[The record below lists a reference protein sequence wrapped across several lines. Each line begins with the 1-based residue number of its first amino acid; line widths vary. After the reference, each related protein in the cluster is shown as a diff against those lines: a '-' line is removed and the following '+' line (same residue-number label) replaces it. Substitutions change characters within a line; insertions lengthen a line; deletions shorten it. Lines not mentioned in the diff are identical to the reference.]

1 MATTIRDAGRPA
13 LPARSVPGRNAQVER
28 RPFRDNPRLIL
39 LGIAVLLGALVAMVT
54 LADRSAELPADFL
67 TEVVLYAL
75 SAADLT
81 MLLALVFVL
90 ARNVV
95 KLVVERRRGLPFSR
109 FRAKLVLA
117 LLGLTI
123 VPSVLVLIVGGE
135 LIRSS
140 TAKWVAQ
147 PVDDV
152 LSSANQIAG
161 EYYREHQAVVARH
174 AQALAA
180 TIPVTAIES
189 GNAAA
194 VRSTIEREVRQGRVG
209 LVEVYGLGPGGQPV
223 LLVAAQSH
231 SLPRGHLRASADLL
245 AARVAAGTESTA
257 HEPLDGGGELV
268 RAGAPVTDPA
278 TRRPVGVVVASDHL
292 TGELVKHFR
301 GITEAYEDYNRLRVL
316 RRPLQGTYLSL
327 FLMMT
332 LMILVSATWMGL
344 YLAKRITRP
353 VQMLAAGAR
362 EIGAGHLDHRI
373 EPETRDEFGSMVEAF
388 NTMAGELAAS
398 QRKLERSRVDLERK
412 NVQLDDRRRYIETV
426 LERIATGVV
435 SIGADGRIETINGA
449 ALRLLEVD
457 RAVVGTR
464 ADDVFQREDLKPL
477 EALLRNSRGPVA
489 PGAQEFA
496 LARAG
501 RELHLAA
508 AATALQREDG
518 SFEGAVLVFDDV
530 TPLIRTQRVAAWRD
544 VARRL
549 AHEIKNPLTPIQLCA
564 ERMRRHFTSAPP
576 ASRELV
582 DECTTTIVGEVESL
596 KALVDEF
603 AQFARMPAPKTVPSD
618 INVLLAE
625 TLALYNGL
633 FREIAIAPQFESDL
647 PPVRVDVEQIR
658 RVVINLVDNAVEAL
672 GGTHAA
678 ARPGGAEADV
688 EAPPSKND
696 PPAIVVETR
705 RDAVNGVVRI
715 IVADNGPGIP
725 PADREKLF
733 MPYYSTKRRG
743 SGLGLAIVRRIVAE
757 HGGAID
763 VQDNEPRG
771 TRFVIELPV

>member
-1 MATTIRDAGRPA
+1 MATTVRDVGRPA
-13 LPARSVPGRNAQVER
+13 LPARSVPERQPAQAR

-39 LGIAVLLGALVAMVT
+39 LGMAALLIALVAMVT
-54 LADRSAELPADFL
+54 LADRSAELNPDFL

-95 KLVVERRRGLPFSR
+95 KLIVERRRGLPFSR

-140 TAKWVAQ
+140 TQKWVAQ

-152 LSSANQIAG
+152 LSSANRIAVD
-161 EYYREHQAVVARH
+161 YYREREAVVARH
-174 AQALAA
+174 AQALAGSLSPA
-180 TIPVTAIES
+180 ALQS
-189 GNAAA
+189 GDAEALRAA
-194 VRSTIEREVRQGRVG
+194 IEREVKQGRVG
-209 LVEVYGLGPGGQPV
+209 LVEVYALDSGGQPTP
-223 LLVAAQSH
+223 LVAAQSPA
-231 SLPRGHLRASADLL
+231 LPRGHLRASADLL

-257 HEPLDGGGELV
+257 HESLDAGGELV
-268 RAGAPVTDPA
+268 RAGAVVMDPA
-278 TRRPVGVVVASDHL
+278 TRRAVGVVIVSDHL
-292 TGELVKHFR
+292 AGELATNVR
-301 GITEAYEDYNRLRVL
+301 RITEAYVDYNRLRVL
-316 RRPLQGTYLSL
+316 MRPLQGTYLSL

-412 NVQLDDRRRYIETV
+412 NVQLDERRRYIETV

-435 SIGADGRIETINGA
+435 SMSADGRIETINGA
-449 ALRLLEVD
+449 AIRLLDVERTVI
-457 RAVVGTR
+457 GT
-464 ADDVFQREDLKPL
+464 AAEDVFQRDDLK
-477 EALLRNSRGPVA
+477 ALGAVLRNSRATA
-489 PGAQEFA
+489 PAVQEFA
-496 LARAG
+496 LAREG

-508 AATALQREDG
+508 AATALQGEDG
-518 SFEGAVLVFDDV
+518 SFQGSVLVFDDV

-564 ERMRRHFTSAPP
+564 ERMRRHFMAAPP

-618 INVLLAE
+618 LNALLTE

-633 FREIAIAPQFESDL
+633 VREIALEPRFESGL

-672 GGTHAA
+672 GGSQATL
-678 ARPGGAEADV
+678 RPDG
-688 EAPPSKND
+688 D
-696 PPAIVVETR
+696 PPRIVIETR
-705 RDAVNGVVRI
+705 RDAVNGVARI
-715 IVADNGPGIP
+715 VVADNGPGIP
-725 PADREKLF
+725 AADRDKLF
-733 MPYYSTKRRG
+733 MPYYSTKQRG
-743 SGLGLAIVRRIVAE
+743 SGLGLAIVRRIIAE

-763 VQDNEPRG
+763 VQNNDPQG

>member
-1 MATTIRDAGRPA
+1 MATTVRDVGRPA
-13 LPARSVPGRNAQVER
+13 LPARSVPERQPAQAR

-39 LGIAVLLGALVAMVT
+39 LGMAALLIALVAMVT
-54 LADRSAELPADFL
+54 LADRSAELNPDFL

-95 KLVVERRRGLPFSR
+95 KLIVERRRGLPFSR

-140 TAKWVAQ
+140 TQKWVAQ

-152 LSSANQIAG
+152 LSSANRIAVD
-161 EYYREHQAVVARH
+161 YYREREAVVARH
-174 AQALAA
+174 AQALAGSLSPA
-180 TIPVTAIES
+180 ALQS
-189 GNAAA
+189 GDAEALRVA
-194 VRSTIEREVRQGRVG
+194 IEREVKQGRVG
-209 LVEVYGLGPGGQPV
+209 LVEVYALERGGQPTP
-223 LLVAAQSH
+223 LVAAQSPA
-231 SLPRGHLRASADLL
+231 LPRGHLRASADLL

-257 HEPLDGGGELV
+257 HESLDAGGELV
-268 RAGAPVTDPA
+268 RAGAVVIDPA
-278 TRRPVGVVVASDHL
+278 TRRAVGVVIVSDHL
-292 TGELVKHFR
+292 AGELATNVR
-301 GITEAYEDYNRLRVL
+301 RITEAYEDYNRLRVL
-316 RRPLQGTYLSL
+316 MRPLQGTYLSL

-412 NVQLDDRRRYIETV
+412 NVQLDERRRYIETV
-426 LERIATGVV
+426 LERIATGVI
-435 SIGADGRIETINGA
+435 SMSADGRIETINGA
-449 ALRLLEVD
+449 AIRLLDVERTVI
-457 RAVVGTR
+457 GT
-464 ADDVFQREDLKPL
+464 AAEDVFQRDDLK
-477 EALLRNSRGPVA
+477 ALGAVLRNSRATA
-489 PGAQEFA
+489 PAVQEFA
-496 LARAG
+496 LAREG

-508 AATALQREDG
+508 AATALQGEDG
-518 SFEGAVLVFDDV
+518 SFQGSVLVFDDV

-564 ERMRRHFTSAPP
+564 ERMRRHFMAAPP

-618 INVLLAE
+618 LNALLTE

-633 FREIAIAPQFESDL
+633 VREIALEPRFESGL

-672 GGTHAA
+672 GGSQATL
-678 ARPGGAEADV
+678 RPDG
-688 EAPPSKND
+688 D
-696 PPAIVVETR
+696 PPRIVIETR
-705 RDAVNGVVRI
+705 RDAVNGVARI

-725 PADREKLF
+725 AADRDKLF
-733 MPYYSTKRRG
+733 MPYYSTKQRG
-743 SGLGLAIVRRIVAE
+743 SGLGLAIVRRIIAE

-763 VQDNEPRG
+763 VQNNDPQG